1 MGRAGQSI
9 CGDFRAG
16 GAGGQNDGAGLSN
29 GRAPQGTRPKMRST
43 RNSPLHPRLASEN
56 SPEPATRAHLANPGP
71 GVAAHEDTDHEF
83 PGGRRPL
90 LSAVP
95 AACLQGLLGFVLI
108 EMLSM

>member
-1 MGRAGQSI
+1 MAE
-9 CGDFRAG
+9 
-16 GAGGQNDGAGLSN
+16 N
-29 GRAPQGTRPKMRST
+29 GEHAK
-43 RNSPLHPRLASEN
+43 LASAPPVGQREL
-56 SPEPATRAHLANPGP
+56 SGTGTCVHLANPGP

>member
-29 GRAPQGTRPKMRST
+29 GRAPQGTRPKMGST

-56 SPEPATRAHLANPGP
+56 SPEPGP